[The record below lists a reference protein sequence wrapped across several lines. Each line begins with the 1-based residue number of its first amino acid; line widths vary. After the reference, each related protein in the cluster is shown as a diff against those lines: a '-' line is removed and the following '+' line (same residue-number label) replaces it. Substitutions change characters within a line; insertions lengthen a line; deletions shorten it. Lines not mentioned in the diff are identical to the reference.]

1 MNSPHDRRSLEL
13 QRRLA
18 ARFRIP
24 ESTVTSGVS
33 ALLESIRGRLP
44 LGVEVCLASWM
55 PDAWNLVSRANPR
68 PATPDPLRAD
78 QIRLRVVEAGVPDHH
93 ARAFIA
99 AVFEFI
105 EERLGTPLVAT
116 IRRKIPELRAF
127 EGTPG
132 ARQMPPRS

>member
-1 MNSPHDRRSLEL
+1 MSSHQDRRSLEL

-24 ESTVTSGVS
+24 EATVTAAVS

-55 PDAWNLVSRANPR
+55 PDAWTLVSRANPR

-78 QIRLRVVEAGVPDHH
+78 QIKRRVVEAGVPEPQ
-93 ARAFIA
+93 ARAFVA

-105 EERLGTPLVAT
+105 EERLGAPLVAQ
-116 IRRKIPELRAF
+116 IRRKIPELRTF
-127 EGTPG
+127 ENSPGSEHIHRGT
-132 ARQMPPRS
+132 